1 VESIKVNDMA
11 GTTQLDAVNTML
23 SAIGEAPVSSLSSG
37 LIEAEVAETILNTID
52 REVQPMGWH
61 FNTELN
67 KSFAQDT
74 NGHIILGTDILRADA
89 TLAADSP
96 NLVQRGLKMYDRTN
110 HTFNVGASTQ
120 LDVVVQL
127 NFSDLPEVAKRY
139 IVLKA
144 TRVFQDRVV
153 GSNTLHDFQERDEM
167 TALMEL
173 KEFDKAADDHN
184 IFDNYDTY
192 SIIDRQG
199 RRTL

>member
-1 VESIKVNDMA
+1 MA
-11 GTTQLDAVNTML
+11 GTTKLDAVNIML

-37 LIEAEVAETILNTID
+37 LIEAEIAETILDTVD
-52 REVQPMGWH
+52 REVQSMGWH

-74 NGHIILGTDILRADA
+74 NGQILLPADILKADA
-89 TLAADSP
+89 TLVANSP
-96 NLVQRGLKMYDRTN
+96 DLVQRGLKMYDRKN
-110 HTFNVGASTQ
+110 HTFNIGSEQA

-127 NFSDLPEVAKRY
+127 NFEDLPEVAKRY
-139 IVLKA
+139 ITLRS
-144 TRVFQDRVV
+144 TRIFQDRVV
-153 GSNTLHDFQERDEM
+153 GSNTLHDFQERDEQM
-167 TALMEL
+167 ALMEL

-184 IFDNYDTY
+184 IFDNYDTF

>member
-1 VESIKVNDMA
+1 MA
-11 GTTQLDAVNTML
+11 GTTKLDAVNTML

-37 LIEAEVAETILNTID
+37 LIEAEIAETILNTVD
-52 REVQPMGWH
+52 REVQSMGWH

-74 NGHIILGTDILRADA
+74 AGEIILPADILRADA
-89 TLAADSP
+89 TLAAQSP
-96 NLVQRGLKMYDRTN
+96 DLVQRGLKMYDRKN
-110 HTFNVGASTQ
+110 HTFNIGASAQ
-120 LDVVVQL
+120 LDIVVQL
-127 NFSDLPEVAKRY
+127 EFDDTPEVAKRY
-139 IVLKA
+139 VILRA
-144 TRVFQDRVV
+144 TRIFQDRVV

-173 KEFDKAADDHN
+173 REFDKAADDHN

>member
-1 VESIKVNDMA
+1 MA
-11 GTTQLDAVNTML
+11 GTTKLDAVNTML

-37 LIEAEVAETILNTID
+37 LIEAEIAETILNTVD
-52 REVQPMGWH
+52 REVQSMGWH

-74 NGHIILGTDILRADA
+74 AGEIILPADILRADA
-89 TLAADSP
+89 TLAAQSP

-110 HTFNVGASTQ
+110 HTFNIGASAQ
-120 LDVVVQL
+120 LDIVVQL
-127 NFSDLPEVAKRY
+127 AFDDTPEVAKRY
-139 IVLKA
+139 VILRA
-144 TRVFQDRVV
+144 TRIFQDRVV